1 MVTVET
7 FSRVV
12 SSIYDSAVQPERWAA
27 TMAELHTIFGATG
40 GSALVVADAVSRA
53 PQSVTIPA
61 DALAEYTDYYRHIDY
76 LLEAVEAG
84 PVGQVRASQELT
96 ALQPNAEF
104 HMDWMRPHRL
114 DDGLF
119 VRLTDGP
126 QPSTWVVATEKRAE
140 PFDTAERVQL
150 AEALVPHFQRALRIQ
165 HDLSEAT
172 HQIHN
177 ISSAMNNVTRIGM
190 AVMDCA
196 LSVRYLNTAAEN
208 IIRGRDGL
216 TIRDGSFAF
225 AHPPADAALRHGIN
239 AALGQAGAVVRGTT
253 SLLCPRPSG
262 LRPYVIHVLP
272 FQHVTAP
279 LAESRALVLILDP
292 EQHPQPDGD
301 LLRRLYGLTT
311 AEAAVAIRLMQGD
324 GIKPIAE
331 SMCLSA
337 GTVRT
342 HVQHIF
348 DKTGTHR
355 QAELV
360 RALLAISL

>member
-1 MVTVET
+1 MVTVED

-12 SSIYDSAVQPERWAA
+12 SSIYDSAVQPEQWTA
-27 TMAELHTIFGATG
+27 TMSEVHTLFGATG
-40 GSALVVADAVSRA
+40 AGLVLADSVSRA
-53 PQSVTIPA
+53 PQSVTIPTE
-61 DALAEYTDYYRHIDY
+61 ALNEYRDYYRHVDY
-76 LLEAVEAG
+76 ILEAVEAG
-84 PVGQVRASQELT
+84 PVGLVRGCQELS
-96 ALQPNAEF
+96 ALQPKAEF
-104 HMDWMRPHRL
+104 HMDWMCRHHL

-126 QPSTWVVATEKRAE
+126 EPATWVVATEKRSE
-140 PFDTAERVQL
+140 LFDTTERVHL
-150 AEALVPHFQRALRIQ
+150 ADALVPHFQRALRIQ

-172 HQIHN
+172 HQIRN
-177 ISSAMNNVTRIGM
+177 ISSAMDNVTRIGM
-190 AVMDCA
+190 AVVDCS

-208 IIRGRDGL
+208 IVRGHDGL
-216 TIRDGSFAF
+216 SIRDGTFVFAYP
-225 AHPPADAALRHGIN
+225 AADAALRSGIN
-239 AALGQAGAVVRGTT
+239 AALGQAKSVVRGAT
-253 SLLCPRPSG
+253 SMLCPRPSG

-279 LAESRALVLILDP
+279 LAEARALVLILDP
-292 EQHPQPDGD
+292 DRHPQPDGD
-301 LLRRLYGLTT
+301 LLRQLYGLTT

-324 GIKPIAE
+324 GIKPIAD
-331 SMCLSA
+331 SMYLSA

-360 RALLAISL
+360 RTLLAISL

>member
-1 MVTVET
+1 VVTVED

-12 SSIYDSAVQPERWAA
+12 SSIYDSAVQPEHWTA
-27 TMAELHTIFGATG
+27 TMAALHTMFEATG
-40 GSALVVADAVSRA
+40 GAALVLADGVSRA
-53 PQSVTIPA
+53 PQSVTIPT
-61 DALAEYTDYYRHIDY
+61 DALAEYAEYYRHIDY
-76 LLEAVEAG
+76 LLEAVENG
-84 PVGQVRASQELT
+84 PVGYVHSCQGLAE
-96 ALQPNAEF
+96 LQPKAEF
-104 HMDWMRPHRL
+104 RMDWMRPHRL

-126 QPSTWVVATEKRAE
+126 EPATWLVATEKRSD

-150 AEALVPHFQRALRIQ
+150 ATALVPHFQRALRIQ
-165 HDLSEAT
+165 HDLSAAS
-172 HQIHN
+172 HQIRN
-177 ISSAMNNVTRIGM
+177 ISSAMDNVTRIGM
-190 AVMDCA
+190 AVVDCA

-208 IIRGRDGL
+208 IVRRHDGL
-216 TIRDGSFAF
+216 TIREGSFEF
-225 AHPPADAALRHGIN
+225 AHPPADATLRHGIN
-239 AALGQAGAVVRGTT
+239 AALGQTGSVRGGT

-292 EQHPQPDGD
+292 EQHPQPDTEM
-301 LLRRLYGLTT
+301 LRRLYGLTT
-311 AEAAVAIRLMQGD
+311 AEAAVAIRLIQGD

-360 RALLAISL
+360 RTLLAISL

>member
-1 MVTVET
+1 MVTVED

-12 SSIYDSAVQPERWAA
+12 SSIYDSAVQPERWTG
-27 TMAELHTIFGATG
+27 TMAELHTMFGATG
-40 GSALVVADAVSRA
+40 GAALVLADSVSRA
-53 PQSVTIPA
+53 PQCVTIPT
-61 DALAEYTDYYRHIDY
+61 DALAEYAEYYRHIDY
-76 LLEAVEAG
+76 ILEAVENG
-84 PVGQVRASQELT
+84 PVGQIRGSRELT

-104 HMDWMRPHRL
+104 YMDWMRPHHL
-114 DDGLF
+114 EDGIF

-126 QPSTWVVATEKRAE
+126 DPATWLVCTEKRSEA
-140 PFDTAERVQL
+140 FDTAERVQL
-150 AEALVPHFQRALRIQ
+150 AGALVPHFQRAMRIQ
-165 HDLSEAT
+165 HDLSEAS
-172 HQIHN
+172 HQIRN
-177 ISSAMNNVTRIGM
+177 ISSAMDNVTRIGM
-190 AVMDCA
+190 AVVDCL

-208 IIRGRDGL
+208 IVRRHDGL
-216 TIRDGSFAF
+216 TIRDGSFEF

-239 AALGQAGAVVRGTT
+239 AALGQTGAVVRGTT

-292 EQHPQPDGD
+292 EQHPQPDGEM
-301 LLRRLYGLTT
+301 LRRLYGLTT
-311 AEAAVAIRLMQGD
+311 AEAAVAIRLIQGD

-360 RALLAISL
+360 RTLLAISL

>member
-1 MVTVET
+1 MVTVED

-12 SSIYDSAVQPERWAA
+12 SSIYDSAVQPEHWTA
-27 TMAELHTIFGATG
+27 TMAELHTMFGATG
-40 GSALVVADAVSRA
+40 GSALVVADSVSRA
-53 PQSVTIPA
+53 PQSTTIPP
-61 DALAEYTDYYRHIDY
+61 DALAEYAEYYRHIDY

-84 PVGQVRASQELT
+84 PVGYVHSCQEL
-96 ALQPNAEF
+96 AELQPKAEF
-104 HMDWMRPHRL
+104 RMDWMRPHRL

-126 QPSTWVVATEKRAE
+126 EPATWLVATEKRSD

-150 AEALVPHFQRALRIQ
+150 ATALVPHFQRALRIQ
-165 HDLSEAT
+165 HDLSAAS
-172 HQIHN
+172 HQIRN
-177 ISSAMNNVTRIGM
+177 ISSAMDNVTRIGM
-190 AVMDCA
+190 AVVDCA

-208 IIRGRDGL
+208 IVRRHDGL
-216 TIRDGSFAF
+216 TIREGSFEF
-225 AHPPADAALRHGIN
+225 AHPPADATLRHGIN
-239 AALGQAGAVVRGTT
+239 AALGQTGSVRGGT

-292 EQHPQPDGD
+292 EQHPQPDTEM
-301 LLRRLYGLTT
+301 LRRLYGLTT
-311 AEAAVAIRLMQGD
+311 AEAAVAIRLIQGD

-360 RALLAISL
+360 RTLLAISL

>member
-1 MVTVET
+1 MVTVED

-12 SSIYDSAVQPERWAA
+12 SSIYDSAVQPEHWTA
-27 TMAELHTIFGATG
+27 TMAELHTMFGATG
-40 GSALVVADAVSRA
+40 GSALVVADSVSRA
-53 PQSVTIPA
+53 PQSTTIPP
-61 DALAEYTDYYRHIDY
+61 DALAEYTEYYRHIDY

-84 PVGQVRASQELT
+84 PVGYVHSCQEL
-96 ALQPNAEF
+96 AELQPKAEF
-104 HMDWMRPHRL
+104 RMDWMRPHHL
-114 DDGLF
+114 NDGLF

-126 QPSTWVVATEKRAE
+126 TPATWLIATEKYSE

-172 HQIHN
+172 HQIRN
-177 ISSAMNNVTRIGM
+177 ISSAMDNVTRIGM
-190 AVMDCA
+190 AVVDSA
-196 LSVRYLNTAAEN
+196 LAVRYLNAAAEN
-208 IIRGRDGL
+208 IIRRHDGL
-216 TIRDGSFAF
+216 TIRDGSFEF
-225 AHPPADAALRHGIN
+225 AHPPAAGGLRHGIN
-239 AALGQAGAVVRGTT
+239 AALGQTGQVVRGTT

-262 LRPYVIHVLP
+262 RRPYVIHVLP
-272 FQHVTAP
+272 FRHVTAP
-279 LAESRALVLILDP
+279 LAYSRALVLILDP
-292 EQHPQPDGD
+292 EHHPQPDGE

-360 RALLAISL
+360 RVLLARSL

>member
-1 MVTVET
+1 MVTVED

-12 SSIYDSAVQPERWAA
+12 SSIYDSAVQPERWTA
-27 TMAELHTIFGATG
+27 TMAELHTTFGATG
-40 GSALVVADAVSRA
+40 GSALVVADGVSRA

-61 DALAEYTDYYRHIDY
+61 EALTEYAEYYRHIDF
-76 LLEAVEAG
+76 LLEAVEHG
-84 PVGQVRASQELT
+84 PVGQVRSSQEFI
-96 ALQPNAEF
+96 AMQPNAEF
-104 HMDWMRPHRL
+104 YMDWMRPHRL
-114 DDGLF
+114 NDGLF

-126 QPSTWVVATEKRAE
+126 EPATWLVATEKRSKR
-140 PFDTAERVQL
+140 FDTAERVHL

-172 HQIHN
+172 HQIRN
-177 ISSAMNNVTRIGM
+177 ISSAMDNVTRIGM
-190 AVMDCA
+190 GVVDCT

-208 IIRGRDGL
+208 IVRRHDGL
-216 TIRDGSFAF
+216 AIRDGSFEF

-239 AALGQAGAVVRGTT
+239 AALGQTGAVVRGTT

-292 EQHPQPDGD
+292 EQRPQPDGE

-311 AEAAVAIRLMQGD
+311 AEAAVAIRLLDGD

-360 RALLAISL
+360 RTLLAISL

>member
-1 MVTVET
+1 MVTVED

-12 SSIYDSAVQPERWAA
+12 SSIYDSAVQPERWTA
-27 TMAELHTIFGATG
+27 TMAELHTMFGATG
-40 GSALVVADAVSRA
+40 GAALVVADGVSRA
-53 PQSVTIPA
+53 PESSTIPV
-61 DALAEYTDYYRHIDY
+61 DALADYAEYYRHIDY

-84 PVGQVRASQELT
+84 PVGYVHSCQEL
-96 ALQPNAEF
+96 AELQPQAEF
-104 HMDWMRPHRL
+104 RMDWMRPHHL
-114 DDGLF
+114 NDGLF

-126 QPSTWVVATEKRAE
+126 QPATWLVATDKYSE
-140 PFDTAERVQL
+140 PFDTPDRVHL

-165 HDLSEAT
+165 HDLSSAS
-172 HQIHN
+172 HQIRN
-177 ISSAMNNVTRIGM
+177 ISSAMDNVTRIGM
-190 AVMDCA
+190 AVVDCA

-208 IIRGRDGL
+208 IVRRHDGL
-216 TIRDGSFAF
+216 TIREGSFEF
-225 AHPPADAALRHGIN
+225 AHPRADAALRHGIN
-239 AALGQAGAVVRGTT
+239 AALGQTGSVVRGGT
-253 SLLCPRPSG
+253 SMLCPRPSG

-292 EQHPQPDGD
+292 ERHPEPDAEM
-301 LLRRLYGLTT
+301 LRRLYGLTT
-311 AEAAVAIRLMQGD
+311 AEAAVAIRLIQGD

-360 RALLAISL
+360 RTLLAISL